1 MRKSILVALAVVLV
15 VALSA
20 GIVLAGNDGQ
30 GVPSAKC
37 SASWSETEYDPEP
50 DTWKNVGGLSTQIK
64 TSEKA
69 DLIISVTAEC
79 ALATDVKI
87 KGTGK
92 DEESTSVARIKIRAR
107 VWKDGEW
114 VTAEPGSVVFAKRK
128 MVLKGLLWAPADV
141 DPEDLLKL
149 PEQYIEIYE
158 KTKTANGFNFVL
170 KNVGQGVHDIQI
182 QIKTHTEEGFDGA
195 KVGAVIGKRTLVVES
210 VRMVND

>member
-1 MRKSILVALAVVLV
+1 MRKSILIALAVALAV
-15 VALSA
+15 ALGGGA
-20 GIVLAGNDGQ
+20 VLAGNDGQ

-37 SASWSETEYDPEP
+37 SASWSGTDYTDEP
-50 DTWKNVGGLSTQIK
+50 DVWTDVPSLSTQIK

-87 KGTGK
+87 KGKGTE
-92 DEESTSVARIKIRAR
+92 DTSESLAQIKIQAL

-114 VTAEPGSVVFAKRK
+114 VTAEPGSVVFAYRK
-128 MVLKGLLWAPADV
+128 MILKGLLWAGS
-141 DPEDLLKL
+141 DLGMAAL

-158 KTKTANGFNFVL
+158 ETRTANAFNFVL
-170 KNVGQGVHDIQI
+170 KNVGQGVHGVKVQVMTDT
-182 QIKTHTEEGFDGA
+182 KEGFDGA
-195 KVGAVIGKRTLVVES
+195 NVSAVIGKRTLVVES